1 MNSSAPTQFSL
12 IDYLVLSIV
21 LLISSAIG
29 LYYRLVNRHC
39 QVYFTSVKK
48 EKENIIMRRNLRLS
62 GGRQKTSSEYLLAD
76 GAMGVIKMPT
86 SQLNICLLH
95 FLIWSTPNSQSSLR
109 LPQLPSLW
117 WPHSCP
123 LSLFLGWPRRTTHTE
138 HRFLAIVYW
147 AFIACDDLI
156 FIQTFQF
163 VAINL
168 ANVVATPVATHI
180 FLPVFYRLR
189 AVSVYQ

>member
-1 MNSSAPTQFSL
+1 MNSSAPAQFSL

-39 QVYFTSVKK
+39 QVYFTAVKK
-48 EKENIIMRRNLRLS
+48 KENIIMRRNLRLS

-86 SQLNICLLH
+86 SQLNICWLPC
-95 FLIWSTPNSQSSLR
+95 LIWSTPNSQSSLR
-109 LPQLPSLW
+109 LPLLPFLW
-117 WPHSCP
+117 WPPSCP
-123 LSLFLGWPRRTTHTE
+123 LSPFLGWPRRTTHTE
-138 HRFLAIVYW
+138 HRFLGIVYC

-168 ANVVATPVATHI
+168 AYVVATPVATHI

>member
-1 MNSSAPTQFSL
+1 MSSSAPAQFSL

-95 FLIWSTPNSQSSLR
+95 FLIWSTPNSQSSHR

-138 HRFLAIVYW
+138 HRFLG
-147 AFIACDDLI
+147 
-156 FIQTFQF
+156 IQCHCLLSLHCLWWSDIHTNFSVCCHQPCLRGGHPSSNSH
-163 VAINL
+163 IL
-168 ANVVATPVATHI
+168 AGLLQAA
-180 FLPVFYRLR
+180 RC
-189 AVSVYQ
+189 

>member
-1 MNSSAPTQFSL
+1 MSSSAPAQFSL

-39 QVYFTSVKK
+39 QVYFTPVKN
-48 EKENIIMRRNLRLS
+48 KENIIMRRNLRLS

-138 HRFLAIVYW
+138 HRFLG
-147 AFIACDDLI
+147 
-156 FIQTFQF
+156 IQCHCLLSLHCLWWSDIHTNFSVCCHQPCLRGGHPSSNSH
-163 VAINL
+163 IL
-168 ANVVATPVATHI
+168 AGLLQAA
-180 FLPVFYRLR
+180 RC
-189 AVSVYQ
+189 